1 MKFRF
6 PLLTLIAVF
15 GLSFTIRIAVG
26 QNRIAVGSPGRFD
39 IAGGVFGE
47 VFATGRFT
55 ITGSPNPNV
64 KFKVDRVVSGF
75 NVPVNF
81 LIVTPSSGTTPAT
94 IRVGPNPNVTRNMCP
109 GGYLANVFFTTVD
122 QTPPVTVGA
131 IVGLTLRAPPP
142 PTIGVVVNT
151 ASLQPSVSPSA
162 MVSIYGDSLGPPV
175 LSAEY
180 NGEGLYPTTFG
191 NTTVTFNGVAAPL
204 LHMSPSRIDAV
215 APYAIAGQKTA
226 QVAVSRYG
234 QTSPAFEIPVADTS
248 PAIFAGPGDI
258 LNYQFPNYSPNS
270 ADNPA
275 APGSVIV
282 LFATGAGVFDDT
294 VPETSISLIACPFQ
308 ARPVSLTIG
317 GLPATIYYA
326 GAAPY
331 QTIGKLQVNVIVP
344 QGVASGPQPVVLT
357 IGQANNEQQQVTVAI
372 K

>member
-1 MKFRF
+1 VSTKFPSRV
-6 PLLTLIAVF
+6 LAMGL
-15 GLSFTIRIAVG
+15 GLSLSISPAFG
-26 QNRIAVGSPGRFD
+26 QNVLGLGSGGRD

-47 VFATGRFT
+47 VYFVDTLTLSSA
-55 ITGSPNPNV
+55 PNRNV
-64 KFKVDRVVSGF
+64 KFKLDRVVSLT
-75 NVPVNF
+75 NEPVSF
-81 LIVTPSSGTTPAT
+81 FILSPSSGTTTAT
-94 IRVGPNPNVTRNMCP
+94 IRVGPNPNVTRYMRP
-109 GGYLANVFFTTVD
+109 GGYIATVFFTTVD
-122 QTPPVTVGA
+122 QSPPSTVAGLLR
-131 IVGLTLRAPPP
+131 LTLRAPAPAA
-142 PTIGVVVNT
+142 IGAVVNT
-151 ASLQPSVSPSA
+151 ASLQPVASPGGILSV
-162 MVSIYGDSLGPPV
+162 YGESLGPPV
-175 LSAEY
+175 FAAEY

-215 APYAIAGQKTA
+215 APYALAGQKTA
-226 QVAVSRYG
+226 QVVVSRYG
-234 QTSPAFEIPVADTS
+234 QSSPAFEVPVADAS

-258 LNYQFPNYSPNS
+258 LNYQSGNYSPNS

-294 VPETSISLIACPFQ
+294 VPETSISLIASPFR

-317 GLPATIYYA
+317 GLPATILYA

-344 QGVASGPQPVVLT
+344 QGVASGPQPLVLA
-357 IGQANNEQQQVTVAI
+357 IGGTGNEQQQVTVAI